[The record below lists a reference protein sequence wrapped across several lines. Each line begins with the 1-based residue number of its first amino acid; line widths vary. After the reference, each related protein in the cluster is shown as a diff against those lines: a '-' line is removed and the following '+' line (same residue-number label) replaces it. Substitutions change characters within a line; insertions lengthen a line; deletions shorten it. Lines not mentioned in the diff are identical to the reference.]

1 MALANQC
8 VELAQITSHAL
19 LKLSSASLHL
29 RSREVLVAAVNRLEL
44 AAVDGHAGFR
54 QQPHLSAQ
62 LDEAGADLAD
72 RRTIVLAEV
81 GNRLVIRNKA
91 AQEPQHLQVATG
103 LALQL
108 TARLNSVEIAIDVQ
122 LQ

>member
-1 MALANQC
+1 MFRLYSKDLGWLLQING

-19 LKLSSASLHL
+19 LKLSSAPLHL
-29 RSREVLVAAVNRLEL
+29 RSREVLVTVVHRLEL
-44 AAVDGHAGFR
+44 AAVNGHAGFH

-81 GNRLVIRNKA
+81 GNRLVIRYKA
-91 AQEPQHLQVATG
+91 PQQPH
-103 LALQL
+103 
-108 TARLNSVEIAIDVQ
+108 
-122 LQ
+122 